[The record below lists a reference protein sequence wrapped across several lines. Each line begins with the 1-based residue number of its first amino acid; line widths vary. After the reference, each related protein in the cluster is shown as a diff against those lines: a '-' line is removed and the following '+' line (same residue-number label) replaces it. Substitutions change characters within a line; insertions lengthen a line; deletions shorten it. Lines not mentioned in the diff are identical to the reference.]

1 MQLYIFEKREG
12 IGLLTLNRPADL
24 NVINSTMLYQLQEF
38 FSEQIIE
45 EKLQG
50 LIITGAGEKA
60 FCAGADLQ
68 EISSLDRQTALQL
81 SELGHAVMNKIEN
94 LPIITVAA
102 VNGFALGG
110 GFELALTCDFILA
123 ARTALFGLPET
134 TLGLIPGWGG
144 TQRLRR
150 IVPLYQA
157 KEMIYSGRKI
167 TAEEAHTL
175 GIALSLYEKE
185 KLLENSRQFI
195 EQMAAAKPQFA
206 LQQAKRAINE
216 GLQLPFDQGLELE
229 CALFAKCASRADAKE
244 LIEKFTSKKG
254 VK

>member
-1 MQLYIFEKREG
+1 MQLYVFEKKEG

-24 NVINSTMLYQLQEF
+24 NVINSSMLYQLQEF
-38 FSEQIIE
+38 LSEQIVE

-60 FCAGADLQ
+60 FCAGADLK
-68 EISSLDRQTALQL
+68 EISGLDRQTALQL
-81 SELGHAVMNKIEN
+81 SELGHTVMNQIEN

-110 GFELALTCDFILA
+110 GFELALACDFILA
-123 ARTALFGLPET
+123 ARTALFGSPET
-134 TLGLIPGWGG
+134 HLGLIPGWGG

-157 KEMIYSGRKI
+157 KELIYSGRKI
-167 TAEEAHTL
+167 TAEEAHRL
-175 GIALSLYEKE
+175 GIAFSLYEKE
-185 KLLENSRQFI
+185 KILENSQQFI
-195 EQMAAAKPQFA
+195 EQMVAAKPLFA

-229 CALFAKCASRADAKE
+229 SALFAKCASNADSKE
-244 LIEKFTSKKG
+244 LIENFASKKG